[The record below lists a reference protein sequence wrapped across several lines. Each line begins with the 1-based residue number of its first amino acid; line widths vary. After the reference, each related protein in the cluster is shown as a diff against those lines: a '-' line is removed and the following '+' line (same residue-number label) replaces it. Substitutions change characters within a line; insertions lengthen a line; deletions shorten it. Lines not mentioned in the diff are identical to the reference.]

1 MFKVPS
7 LCCPPLLSS
16 MLSLS
21 IFYSPL
27 YIPPFR
33 IVQNSRASSKI
44 LFPGEYRPAQ
54 HWKIQ
59 LFPQFGGQEICHQE
73 RAFRFLTGKS
83 PFHVSSNSY
92 PLNMITLFPT
102 SRNSPIITHDPLF
115 FMIFVFPWWHP
126 LYSHRHPDLLSTDRP
141 LMLYNPSPW
150 ARITAITDTL
160 YSQWTFHRAFLTQR
174 MFESIVQSLPLQA
187 MHFVTVLHSCALS
200 LEMASRLLTK
210 GHFTIAHR
218 WEQSHFLLQYIG
230 SAKMHSRTAPVL
242 PTSFFQRVSIPFITK
257 PSLLVPL

>member
-1 MFKVPS
+1 MFKITNTWRAMFKVPS

-115 FMIFVFPWWHP
+115 FMVFVFPWWHP
-126 LYSHRHPDLLSTDRP
+126 IVTLISYPPTAPWCFIILHHGQELPLSPILSTVNER
-141 LMLYNPSPW
+141 S
-150 ARITAITDTL
+150 T
-160 YSQWTFHRAFLTQR
+160 
-174 MFESIVQSLPLQA
+174 E
-187 MHFVTVLHSCALS
+187 LS
-200 LEMASRLLTK
+200 
-210 GHFTIAHR
+210 
-218 WEQSHFLLQYIG
+218 
-230 SAKMHSRTAPVL
+230 
-242 PTSFFQRVSIPFITK
+242 
-257 PSLLVPL
+257 